1 MTRRVSLSPTAHSWV
16 EAVVDANAD
25 DLLRYFLRRVSPPE
39 DAADLLA
46 RVFLA
51 LWEKGARIPTSDEGA
66 RMWCFGVARN
76 VLREHRRG
84 REKAIDLATSLR
96 DYIRG
101 APQHHNSAA
110 DTAEAR
116 MRASD
121 IRRALTLLNE
131 RARELLILIYWDD
144 FSIVDAARL
153 LSINESTARTLH
165 ARALKRLEAALETEE
180 SHPRVPQTA
189 PPSAAPGVTR

>member
-1 MTRRVSLSPTAHSWV
+1 MTRRGSLSPKAHSWV

-25 DLLRYFLRRVSPPE
+25 DLLRYFLRRASPPE

-46 RVFLA
+46 KVFLA

-76 VLREHRRG
+76 VLREHHRG
-84 REKAIDLATSLR
+84 RKKAIELATSLR
-96 DYIRG
+96 DYIHG
-101 APQHHNSAA
+101 TPQHHNSAA

-121 IRRALTLLNE
+121 IRRALTLLHE
-131 RARELLILIYWDD
+131 RAKELLILIYWDD
-144 FSIVDAARL
+144 FSIADAARL

-165 ARALKRLEAALETEE
+165 ARALKRLEAALEAEV
-180 SHPRVPQTA
+180 SQPPAPRA
-189 PPSAAPGVTR
+189 EHPSAMPGITQ